1 MRASRLRRGHRVSAA
16 LAALSLHPIR
26 RSARQ
31 HACCSPP
38 LGHVVDLGKGGPS
51 MLGNP
56 TSSPKRAQ
64 RVDKSRWVRRRAR
77 KLAASTKTLLGSINS
92 RRLSLRSQRQA
103 KELTGGLP
111 SDTQQARS
119 ATDVREAGALNRE
132 MRSLLLRMEGHLAE
146 LAGHTRAQAPGSGE
160 EGVSVT
166 SRRGAPWKNLGS
178 M

>member
-1 MRASRLRRGHRVSAA
+1 MRMSRLRQEPRVSAP
-16 LAALSLHPIR
+16 LAVLSLHPIR
-26 RSARQ
+26 RSARH
-31 HACCSPP
+31 HACCSPA
-38 LGHVVDLGKGGPS
+38 LGHAVDLGKGRPS

-64 RVDKSRWVRRRAR
+64 RVDKSRWMRGRAR
-77 KLAASTKTLLGSINS
+77 TPAASTNDCWASSTLGA
-92 RRLSLRSQRQA
+92 SLRSQRQA
-103 KELTGGLP
+103 QELTGGLP
-111 SDTQQARS
+111 SDIQQARS
-119 ATDVREAGALNRE
+119 ATDVREAGALNRG

-160 EGVSVT
+160 EGVSGT